1 MIYSFKSGNDEY
13 IHLVSGLIRE
23 ELGKTLTRI
32 RKEKNLS
39 IREVSQTNRLN
50 LPMLHSLEQNTK
62 RNGWINFK
70 KTAEKYGYDLM
81 IRLKFSVDVTA
92 CEKHKP
98 KEHNKQNN

>member
-1 MIYSFKSGNDEY
+1 MIYSFKPGNDEY

-39 IREVSQTNRLN
+39 IREVAETNKLN

-62 RNGWINFK
+62 RNAWINFR
-70 KTAEKYGYDLM
+70 KTAETYGCDLM
-81 IRLKFSVDVTA
+81 IRLKFSVDVMA
-92 CEKHKP
+92 YEKP
-98 KEHNKQNN
+98 KPREHNK

>member
-1 MIYSFKSGNDEY
+1 MIYSFKPGNDEY

-23 ELGKTLTRI
+23 ELGKTLT
-32 RKEKNLS
+32 
-39 IREVSQTNRLN
+39 SQTNRLN

-92 CEKHKP
+92 CEKPKP